1 MMISTASVSQ
11 SLPASSCT
19 LYLDATGD
27 PSWPAP
33 FGKSKTNWYVISGP
47 ALQTDADYKARLEVD
62 RILAK
67 YVPDSE
73 HRKWPPQLYELH
85 YTDIIGGH
93 KLFSHLQPLQRKALS
108 DEIFDLIVSLKPRL
122 FATAVNKIQLKYRYG
137 IGAYPPKSLA
147 LRATIHRY
155 SMCLN
160 KNGMIGS
167 VVLDEEEYRK
177 DRELQTMTHEFRSH
191 GVILRGQNY
200 QPRYEDK
207 LERVL
212 NTITFTPSHMSPG
225 IQLADSISKAVFSH
239 FERGKSNRYN
249 QLANLWN
256 RDPTRVYE
264 PSVVPKY

>member
-1 MMISTASVSQ
+1 MSYTTLTLLEDTSSFRTCNLFNE
-11 SLPASSCT
+11 SLSRMRS
-19 LYLDATGD
+19 
-27 PSWPAP
+27 
-33 FGKSKTNWYVISGP
+33 FN
-47 ALQTDADYKARLEVD
+47 
-62 RILAK
+62 
-67 YVPDSE
+67 
-73 HRKWPPQLYELH
+73 
-85 YTDIIGGH
+85 
-93 KLFSHLQPLQRKALS
+93 
-108 DEIFDLIVSLKPRL
+108 LIVSLKPRL

-177 DRELQTMTHEFRSH
+177 DRELQTMTHEFRNH
-191 GVILRGQNY
+191 GVILRGESY

-212 NTITFTPSHMSPG
+212 NTITFAPSHMSPG

-239 FERGKSNRYN
+239 FERCKSNRFN
-249 QLANLWN
+249 QLSTLWN
-256 RDPTRVYE
+256 RDLTKVYE